1 MFKQI
6 EALHKL
12 FLQLSKRE
20 RLVLYV
26 AVAFVSISLLDRMLI
41 YPVYSKIDSLN
52 KEINQKEVGISRNL
66 RILEQKERIILEA
79 KNYAPFFIEPKSE
92 EEEMTIFLK
101 QIESISNKSSL
112 YIVDMKP
119 AGSKEEKNNIKRFT
133 VNLSC
138 EGQMEQVMDFMY
150 NIENSSELLVIDRY
164 QLNPKSKESMVIQCN
179 MAISKLI
186 IS

>member
-6 EALHKL
+6 EVLRK
-12 FLQLSKRE
+12 FFSQLSKRE

-26 AVAFVSISLLDRMLI
+26 AVIFVSISLLDRLLI

-52 KEINQKEVGISRNL
+52 KEINQKETGISRHL
-66 RILEQKERIILEA
+66 RILEQKERILSEA
-79 KNYAPFFIEPKSE
+79 KNYAPFLRKPKSE
-92 EEEMTIFLK
+92 EEEMTVFLK
-101 QIESISNKSSL
+101 EIESISNKSSL
-112 YIVDMKP
+112 YIIDMKP

-138 EGQMEQVMDFMY
+138 EGQMEQIMDFMY
-150 NIENSSELLVIDRY
+150 NIENSDELLMIERY

-179 MAISKLI
+179 RARSKLI